1 MQIIIVGCG
10 KVGRALVGQLS
21 GEDNNVTV
29 VDMNPDVVKGV
40 STFYDVMG
48 VTGNGTSYTT
58 LMEADIEHAD
68 ILIAVTHSD
77 EVNLLCCVVAKR
89 AGNCH
94 TIARVRNP
102 IYSAERG
109 FLRKELGL
117 SMIIN
122 PEFAAA
128 MEIARLLRFPSAIEI
143 DSFSRGRIEM
153 LRFKVREDSLL
164 IGYALK
170 DLSQKLSVD
179 VLVCAVERSG
189 NVLIPD
195 GDFVVRG
202 GDVLSVI
209 AIPGNAS
216 AFFKKIGIRTN
227 QVKNTL
233 IISCLNLVFGFP
245 APIIFALLLN
255 EVQNSKFKKIVQ
267 TVTYLPHF
275 VSTVVI
281 CGLIVS
287 FSAKDGLFNDI
298 IELFGGTRSDL
309 LMSKEAFR
317 PIYIASG
324 IWSGFGWGSIIYL
337 SALSSVDQEQYEAAY
352 IDGAKRFQRMI
363 YITLPG
369 ILPTIVIKLIM
380 EVGSLMSVG
389 HEKILLLYSPL
400 TYEVADV
407 ISTYVYRKGLVDNDY
422 SYSTAVGLFNS
433 VINIILLVFTNTVS
447 RRLTDTS
454 LW

>member
-1 MQIIIVGCG
+1 MAQ
-10 KVGRALVGQLS
+10 
-21 GEDNNVTV
+21 
-29 VDMNPDVVKGV
+29 
-40 STFYDVMG
+40 
-48 VTGNGTSYTT
+48 
-58 LMEADIEHAD
+58 
-68 ILIAVTHSD
+68 
-77 EVNLLCCVVAKR
+77 VAKKTFWQR
-89 AGNCH
+89 LKLDLYRYRYLYLFFALPLLLYYIVFKYVPLYGLQIAFKDYRITR
-94 TIARVRNP
+94 TIWECPWVGFEHFQDFFSS
-102 IYSAERG
+102 IY
-109 FLRKELGL
+109 
-117 SMIIN
+117 
-122 PEFAAA
+122 
-128 MEIARLLRFPSAIEI
+128 
-143 DSFSRGRIEM
+143 
-153 LRFKVREDSLL
+153 
-164 IGYALK
+164 
-170 DLSQKLSVD
+170 
-179 VLVCAVERSG
+179 
-189 NVLIPD
+189 
-195 GDFVVRG
+195 
-202 GDVLSVI
+202 
-209 AIPGNAS
+209 
-216 AFFKKIGIRTN
+216 FFRTL
-227 QVKNTL
+227 KNTL

-337 SALSSVDQEQYEAAY
+337 SALSSADQEQYEAAY

>member
-1 MQIIIVGCG
+1 MAQ
-10 KVGRALVGQLS
+10 
-21 GEDNNVTV
+21 
-29 VDMNPDVVKGV
+29 
-40 STFYDVMG
+40 
-48 VTGNGTSYTT
+48 
-58 LMEADIEHAD
+58 
-68 ILIAVTHSD
+68 
-77 EVNLLCCVVAKR
+77 VAKKTFWQR
-89 AGNCH
+89 LKLDLYRYRYLYLFFALPLLLYYIVFKYVPLYGLQIAFKDYRITR
-94 TIARVRNP
+94 TIWECPWVGFEHFQDFFSS
-102 IYSAERG
+102 IY
-109 FLRKELGL
+109 
-117 SMIIN
+117 
-122 PEFAAA
+122 
-128 MEIARLLRFPSAIEI
+128 
-143 DSFSRGRIEM
+143 
-153 LRFKVREDSLL
+153 
-164 IGYALK
+164 
-170 DLSQKLSVD
+170 
-179 VLVCAVERSG
+179 
-189 NVLIPD
+189 
-195 GDFVVRG
+195 
-202 GDVLSVI
+202 
-209 AIPGNAS
+209 
-216 AFFKKIGIRTN
+216 FFRTL
-227 QVKNTL
+227 KNTL

-245 APIIFALLLN
+245 APIIFALQLN

>member
-1 MQIIIVGCG
+1 MAQ
-10 KVGRALVGQLS
+10 
-21 GEDNNVTV
+21 
-29 VDMNPDVVKGV
+29 
-40 STFYDVMG
+40 
-48 VTGNGTSYTT
+48 
-58 LMEADIEHAD
+58 
-68 ILIAVTHSD
+68 
-77 EVNLLCCVVAKR
+77 VAKKTFWQR
-89 AGNCH
+89 LKLDLYRYRYLYLFFALPLLLYYIVFKYVPLYGLQIAFKDYRITR
-94 TIARVRNP
+94 TIWECPWVGFEHFQDFFSS
-102 IYSAERG
+102 IY
-109 FLRKELGL
+109 
-117 SMIIN
+117 
-122 PEFAAA
+122 
-128 MEIARLLRFPSAIEI
+128 
-143 DSFSRGRIEM
+143 
-153 LRFKVREDSLL
+153 
-164 IGYALK
+164 
-170 DLSQKLSVD
+170 
-179 VLVCAVERSG
+179 
-189 NVLIPD
+189 
-195 GDFVVRG
+195 
-202 GDVLSVI
+202 
-209 AIPGNAS
+209 
-216 AFFKKIGIRTN
+216 FFRTL
-227 QVKNTL
+227 KNTL

-287 FSAKDGLFNDI
+287 FSAKDGLFNDT

>member
-1 MQIIIVGCG
+1 MAQ
-10 KVGRALVGQLS
+10 
-21 GEDNNVTV
+21 
-29 VDMNPDVVKGV
+29 
-40 STFYDVMG
+40 
-48 VTGNGTSYTT
+48 
-58 LMEADIEHAD
+58 
-68 ILIAVTHSD
+68 
-77 EVNLLCCVVAKR
+77 VAKKTFWQR
-89 AGNCH
+89 LKLDLYRYRYLYLFFALPLLLYYIVFKYVPLYGLQIAFKDYRITR
-94 TIARVRNP
+94 TIWECPWVGFEHFQDFFSS
-102 IYSAERG
+102 IY
-109 FLRKELGL
+109 
-117 SMIIN
+117 
-122 PEFAAA
+122 
-128 MEIARLLRFPSAIEI
+128 
-143 DSFSRGRIEM
+143 
-153 LRFKVREDSLL
+153 
-164 IGYALK
+164 
-170 DLSQKLSVD
+170 
-179 VLVCAVERSG
+179 
-189 NVLIPD
+189 
-195 GDFVVRG
+195 
-202 GDVLSVI
+202 
-209 AIPGNAS
+209 
-216 AFFKKIGIRTN
+216 FFRTL
-227 QVKNTL
+227 KNTL

-245 APIIFALLLN
+245 VPIIFALLLN

>member
-1 MQIIIVGCG
+1 MAQ
-10 KVGRALVGQLS
+10 
-21 GEDNNVTV
+21 
-29 VDMNPDVVKGV
+29 
-40 STFYDVMG
+40 
-48 VTGNGTSYTT
+48 
-58 LMEADIEHAD
+58 
-68 ILIAVTHSD
+68 
-77 EVNLLCCVVAKR
+77 VAKKTFWQR
-89 AGNCH
+89 LKLDLYRYRYLYLFFALPLLLYYIVFKYVPLYGLQIAFKDYRITR
-94 TIARVRNP
+94 TIWECPWVGFEHFQDFFSS
-102 IYSAERG
+102 IY
-109 FLRKELGL
+109 
-117 SMIIN
+117 
-122 PEFAAA
+122 
-128 MEIARLLRFPSAIEI
+128 
-143 DSFSRGRIEM
+143 
-153 LRFKVREDSLL
+153 
-164 IGYALK
+164 
-170 DLSQKLSVD
+170 
-179 VLVCAVERSG
+179 
-189 NVLIPD
+189 
-195 GDFVVRG
+195 
-202 GDVLSVI
+202 
-209 AIPGNAS
+209 
-216 AFFKKIGIRTN
+216 FFRTL
-227 QVKNTL
+227 KNTL

>member
-1 MQIIIVGCG
+1 MAQ
-10 KVGRALVGQLS
+10 
-21 GEDNNVTV
+21 
-29 VDMNPDVVKGV
+29 
-40 STFYDVMG
+40 
-48 VTGNGTSYTT
+48 
-58 LMEADIEHAD
+58 
-68 ILIAVTHSD
+68 
-77 EVNLLCCVVAKR
+77 VAKKTFWQR
-89 AGNCH
+89 LKLDLYRYRYLYLFFALPLLLYYIVFKYVPLYGLQIAFKDYRITK
-94 TIARVRNP
+94 TIWECPWVGFEHFQDFFSS
-102 IYSAERG
+102 IY
-109 FLRKELGL
+109 
-117 SMIIN
+117 
-122 PEFAAA
+122 
-128 MEIARLLRFPSAIEI
+128 
-143 DSFSRGRIEM
+143 
-153 LRFKVREDSLL
+153 
-164 IGYALK
+164 
-170 DLSQKLSVD
+170 
-179 VLVCAVERSG
+179 
-189 NVLIPD
+189 
-195 GDFVVRG
+195 
-202 GDVLSVI
+202 
-209 AIPGNAS
+209 
-216 AFFKKIGIRTN
+216 FFRTL
-227 QVKNTL
+227 KNTL
-233 IISCLNLVFGFP
+233 IISCLNLVLGFP

-287 FSAKDGLFNDI
+287 FSAKEGLFNDI

-309 LMSKEAFR
+309 LMSKDAFR

>member
-1 MQIIIVGCG
+1 MAQ
-10 KVGRALVGQLS
+10 
-21 GEDNNVTV
+21 
-29 VDMNPDVVKGV
+29 
-40 STFYDVMG
+40 
-48 VTGNGTSYTT
+48 
-58 LMEADIEHAD
+58 
-68 ILIAVTHSD
+68 
-77 EVNLLCCVVAKR
+77 VAKKTFWQR
-89 AGNCH
+89 LKLDLYRYRYLYLFFALPLLLYYIVFKYVPLYGLQIAFKDYRITR
-94 TIARVRNP
+94 TIWECPWVGFEHFQDFFSS
-102 IYSAERG
+102 IY
-109 FLRKELGL
+109 
-117 SMIIN
+117 
-122 PEFAAA
+122 
-128 MEIARLLRFPSAIEI
+128 
-143 DSFSRGRIEM
+143 
-153 LRFKVREDSLL
+153 
-164 IGYALK
+164 
-170 DLSQKLSVD
+170 
-179 VLVCAVERSG
+179 
-189 NVLIPD
+189 
-195 GDFVVRG
+195 
-202 GDVLSVI
+202 
-209 AIPGNAS
+209 
-216 AFFKKIGIRTN
+216 FFRTL
-227 QVKNTL
+227 KNTL

-255 EVQNSKFKKIVQ
+255 EVQISKFKKIVQ

>member
-1 MQIIIVGCG
+1 MAQ
-10 KVGRALVGQLS
+10 
-21 GEDNNVTV
+21 
-29 VDMNPDVVKGV
+29 
-40 STFYDVMG
+40 
-48 VTGNGTSYTT
+48 
-58 LMEADIEHAD
+58 
-68 ILIAVTHSD
+68 
-77 EVNLLCCVVAKR
+77 VAKKTFWQR
-89 AGNCH
+89 LKLDLYRYRYLYLFFALPLLLYYIVFKYVPLYGLQIAFKDYRITR
-94 TIARVRNP
+94 TIWECPWVGFEHFQDFFSS
-102 IYSAERG
+102 IY
-109 FLRKELGL
+109 
-117 SMIIN
+117 
-122 PEFAAA
+122 
-128 MEIARLLRFPSAIEI
+128 
-143 DSFSRGRIEM
+143 
-153 LRFKVREDSLL
+153 
-164 IGYALK
+164 
-170 DLSQKLSVD
+170 
-179 VLVCAVERSG
+179 
-189 NVLIPD
+189 
-195 GDFVVRG
+195 
-202 GDVLSVI
+202 
-209 AIPGNAS
+209 
-216 AFFKKIGIRTN
+216 FFRTL
-227 QVKNTL
+227 KNTL

-255 EVQNSKFKKIVQ
+255 EVQNSKFKKVVQ

-287 FSAKDGLFNDI
+287 FSAKDGLFSDI

>member
-1 MQIIIVGCG
+1 MAQ
-10 KVGRALVGQLS
+10 
-21 GEDNNVTV
+21 
-29 VDMNPDVVKGV
+29 
-40 STFYDVMG
+40 
-48 VTGNGTSYTT
+48 
-58 LMEADIEHAD
+58 
-68 ILIAVTHSD
+68 
-77 EVNLLCCVVAKR
+77 VAKKTFWQR
-89 AGNCH
+89 LKLDLYRYRYLYLFFALPLLLYYIVFKYVPLYGLQIAFKDYRITR
-94 TIARVRNP
+94 TIWECPWVGFEHFQDFFSS
-102 IYSAERG
+102 IY
-109 FLRKELGL
+109 
-117 SMIIN
+117 
-122 PEFAAA
+122 
-128 MEIARLLRFPSAIEI
+128 
-143 DSFSRGRIEM
+143 
-153 LRFKVREDSLL
+153 
-164 IGYALK
+164 
-170 DLSQKLSVD
+170 
-179 VLVCAVERSG
+179 
-189 NVLIPD
+189 
-195 GDFVVRG
+195 
-202 GDVLSVI
+202 
-209 AIPGNAS
+209 
-216 AFFKKIGIRTN
+216 FFRTL
-227 QVKNTL
+227 KNTL

-369 ILPTIVIKLIM
+369 SLPTIVIKLIM

>member
-1 MQIIIVGCG
+1 MAQ
-10 KVGRALVGQLS
+10 
-21 GEDNNVTV
+21 
-29 VDMNPDVVKGV
+29 
-40 STFYDVMG
+40 
-48 VTGNGTSYTT
+48 
-58 LMEADIEHAD
+58 
-68 ILIAVTHSD
+68 
-77 EVNLLCCVVAKR
+77 VAKKTFWQR
-89 AGNCH
+89 LKLDLYRYRYLYLFFALPLLLYYIVFKYVPLYGLQIAFKDYRITK
-94 TIARVRNP
+94 TIWECPWVGFEHFQDFFSS
-102 IYSAERG
+102 IY
-109 FLRKELGL
+109 
-117 SMIIN
+117 
-122 PEFAAA
+122 
-128 MEIARLLRFPSAIEI
+128 
-143 DSFSRGRIEM
+143 
-153 LRFKVREDSLL
+153 
-164 IGYALK
+164 
-170 DLSQKLSVD
+170 
-179 VLVCAVERSG
+179 
-189 NVLIPD
+189 
-195 GDFVVRG
+195 
-202 GDVLSVI
+202 
-209 AIPGNAS
+209 
-216 AFFKKIGIRTN
+216 FFRTL
-227 QVKNTL
+227 KNTL

-287 FSAKDGLFNDI
+287 FSAKEGLFNDI

-309 LMSKEAFR
+309 LMSKDAFQ

>member
-1 MQIIIVGCG
+1 MAQ
-10 KVGRALVGQLS
+10 
-21 GEDNNVTV
+21 
-29 VDMNPDVVKGV
+29 
-40 STFYDVMG
+40 
-48 VTGNGTSYTT
+48 
-58 LMEADIEHAD
+58 
-68 ILIAVTHSD
+68 
-77 EVNLLCCVVAKR
+77 VAKKTFWQR
-89 AGNCH
+89 LKLDLYRYRYLYLFFALPLLLYYIVFKYVPLYGLQIAFKDYRITK
-94 TIARVRNP
+94 TIWECPWVGFEHFQDFFSS
-102 IYSAERG
+102 IY
-109 FLRKELGL
+109 
-117 SMIIN
+117 
-122 PEFAAA
+122 
-128 MEIARLLRFPSAIEI
+128 
-143 DSFSRGRIEM
+143 
-153 LRFKVREDSLL
+153 
-164 IGYALK
+164 
-170 DLSQKLSVD
+170 
-179 VLVCAVERSG
+179 
-189 NVLIPD
+189 
-195 GDFVVRG
+195 
-202 GDVLSVI
+202 
-209 AIPGNAS
+209 
-216 AFFKKIGIRTN
+216 FFRTL
-227 QVKNTL
+227 KNTL

-287 FSAKDGLFNDI
+287 FSAKEGLFNDI

-309 LMSKEAFR
+309 LMSKDAFR

>member
-1 MQIIIVGCG
+1 MAQ
-10 KVGRALVGQLS
+10 
-21 GEDNNVTV
+21 
-29 VDMNPDVVKGV
+29 
-40 STFYDVMG
+40 
-48 VTGNGTSYTT
+48 
-58 LMEADIEHAD
+58 
-68 ILIAVTHSD
+68 
-77 EVNLLCCVVAKR
+77 VAKKTFWQR
-89 AGNCH
+89 LKLDLYRYRYLYLFFALPLLLYYIVFKYVPLYGLQIAFKDYRITR
-94 TIARVRNP
+94 TIWECPWVGFEHFQDFFSS
-102 IYSAERG
+102 IY
-109 FLRKELGL
+109 
-117 SMIIN
+117 
-122 PEFAAA
+122 
-128 MEIARLLRFPSAIEI
+128 
-143 DSFSRGRIEM
+143 
-153 LRFKVREDSLL
+153 
-164 IGYALK
+164 
-170 DLSQKLSVD
+170 
-179 VLVCAVERSG
+179 
-189 NVLIPD
+189 
-195 GDFVVRG
+195 
-202 GDVLSVI
+202 
-209 AIPGNAS
+209 
-216 AFFKKIGIRTN
+216 FFRTL
-227 QVKNTL
+227 KNTL

-309 LMSKEAFR
+309 LMSKEAIR